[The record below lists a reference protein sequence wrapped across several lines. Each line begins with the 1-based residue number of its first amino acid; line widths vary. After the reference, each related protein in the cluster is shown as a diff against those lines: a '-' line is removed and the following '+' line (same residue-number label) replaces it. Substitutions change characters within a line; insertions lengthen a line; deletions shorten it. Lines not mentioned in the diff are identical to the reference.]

1 MIRRHGAVETV
12 GQAKAKAS
20 AMNAVPTAIFGILAV
35 LLATTGHAQK
45 PVVNSGQGVVG
56 TFSSQSVTPG
66 PRLQSPTP
74 LFAIGDLAVG
84 IWARVPPPY
93 DVTANRNAA
102 ANPLP

>member
-1 MIRRHGAVETV
+1 
-12 GQAKAKAS
+12 
-20 AMNAVPTAIFGILAV
+20 MNAIRTAIFSILAV
-35 LLATTGHAQK
+35 LLATKAHAK
-45 PVVNSGQGVVG
+45 NPIVSSGQGVAG
-56 TFSSQSVTPG
+56 TFSGQSVTPG

-74 LFAIGDLAVG
+74 LFVIGDLAVG

>member
-1 MIRRHGAVETV
+1 MNTV
-12 GQAKAKAS
+12 RTG
-20 AMNAVPTAIFGILAV
+20 IFSILAV
-35 LLATTGHAQK
+35 LLATTAYAQK
-45 PVVNSGQGVVG
+45 PVVNSGQGVAG
-56 TFSSQSVTPG
+56 MFSGQSVTPG
-66 PRLQSPTP
+66 PRLQSPAP

>member
-1 MIRRHGAVETV
+1 MKTTR
-12 GQAKAKAS
+12 S
-20 AMNAVPTAIFGILAV
+20 AIFGILAL
-35 LLATTGHAQK
+35 LLATAALAQQ
-45 PVVNSGQGVVG
+45 PVVYSGQGVAG

-66 PRLQSPTP
+66 PRPQSPTP

>member
-1 MIRRHGAVETV
+1 MNTIR
-12 GQAKAKAS
+12 
-20 AMNAVPTAIFGILAV
+20 TAICGTLAI
-35 LLATTGHAQK
+35 LLATTAHAQE
-45 PVVNSGQGVVG
+45 PVVDSGQRVPA
-56 TFSSQSVTPG
+56 TFSGQSVTPG

-74 LFAIGDLAVG
+74 LFVIGGLAVG

>member
-1 MIRRHGAVETV
+1 MNTV
-12 GQAKAKAS
+12 R
-20 AMNAVPTAIFGILAV
+20 TAIFGILAV
-35 LLATTGHAQK
+35 LLATTTHAQK
-45 PVVNSGQGVVG
+45 PVANSEQGVAG
-56 TFSSQSVTPG
+56 TFGGQSVTPG

-93 DVTANRNAA
+93 DLTANRNAA